1 MTKPAPGYKRETGL
15 FAKLNAS
22 ESFGCEMRKQVARLR
37 RKEGGAMPVTLSHY
51 SALDAM
57 RALRMNDDDVQG
69 MDRIALWKPVP
80 WVGKQWTIRAFSTE
94 HWKWAQ
100 PSKKRPLHVLVPSQQ
115 DKIRM
120 DTVVSHVCAK
130 KLPTSSIIWLNEHAS
145 MVCPELLFLQ
155 MAPEL
160 SLPELVLLG
169 HELCG
174 YYSLPSSNNAGGK
187 VQTQVPCATSVE
199 QIEDYLNARHRAWG
213 VKKARAALP
222 YIADHAASFPEGVL
236 STIYALPTDLC
247 GYGFGRMELN
257 QRVEVGESDDGK
269 KRHRYPDLLF
279 SFAPIGI
286 NYDGEDH
293 LDLKGIVAAACA
305 MEVAEGDERGTKYED
320 LHKKLREVRSKV
332 VDDIA
337 RNRELASRG
346 RIVLPMTKENLYGEG
361 NLDSFT
367 LQLLEC
373 AESVF
378 GIDVKDAKNIILNKE
393 MANKRYELLSALLEK
408 A

>member
-1 MTKPAPGYKRETGL
+1 ML
-15 FAKLNAS
+15 
-22 ESFGCEMRKQVARLR
+22 
-37 RKEGGAMPVTLSHY
+37 VTLSHY
-51 SALDAM
+51 SALDAT
-57 RALRMNDDDVQG
+57 RTLRMHDNDLQS

-80 WVGKQWTIRAFSTE
+80 WVGKQWTIQAFTTD
-94 HWKWAQ
+94 HWRWAQ
-100 PSKKRPLHVLVPSQQ
+100 PSKKLPLHVLVPSQQ

-130 KLPTSSIIWLNEHAS
+130 RLPPSSIIWLDEHTS

-155 MAPEL
+155 MAQEL

-174 YYSLPSSNNAGGK
+174 YYSLPSSNSTGK
-187 VQTQVPCATSVE
+187 KARTQIPCATSVE
-199 QIEDYLNARHRAWG
+199 QIEDYLQARHRAWG
-213 VKKARAALP
+213 VNKARAALP

-247 GYGFGRMELN
+247 GYGFGRMQLN
-257 QRVEVGESDDGK
+257 QRVKVSSCEDDHE
-269 KRHRYPDLLF
+269 RYRYPDLMLPI
-279 SFAPIGI
+279 APIGI

-305 MEVAEGDERGTKYED
+305 MESAEGDEREALYVD
-320 LHKKLREVRSKV
+320 LQNKLCEVRSKV
-332 VDDIA
+332 VDDMA

-346 RIVLPMTKENLYGEG
+346 RIVLPMTKENLYGKG
-361 NLDSFT
+361 NLDKFT
-367 LQLLEC
+367 LRLLEC
-373 AESVF
+373 AESLF
-378 GIDVKDAKNIILNKE
+378 GVDINDAKNIISNKE
-393 MANKRYELLSALLEK
+393 MANERYELLSSFLDK

>member
-1 MTKPAPGYKRETGL
+1 
-15 FAKLNAS
+15 
-22 ESFGCEMRKQVARLR
+22 
-37 RKEGGAMPVTLSHY
+37 MPVTLSHY
-51 SALDAM
+51 SALDVT
-57 RALRMNDDDVQG
+57 RALRMHADDLQC
-69 MDRIALWKPVP
+69 MDRIALRKPVP

-100 PSKKRPLHVLVPSQQ
+100 PSKKLPLHVLVPSQK

-130 KLPTSSIIWLNEHAS
+130 QLPPSSIIWLDEHTS

-160 SLPELVLLG
+160 SLPELVVLG

-174 YYSLPSSNNAGGK
+174 YYSLPSSNNVGEK
-187 VQTQVPCATSVE
+187 VQTQISCATSVE
-199 QIEDYLNARHRAWG
+199 QIEDYLKARHRAWG
-213 VKKARAALP
+213 VKMARAALP

-247 GYGFGRMELN
+247 GYGFGRLQLN
-257 QRVEVGESDDGK
+257 QRVKVSDCEDDHE
-269 KRHRYPDLLF
+269 RYRYPDLMLPI
-279 SFAPIGI
+279 APIGI

-305 MEVAEGDERGTKYED
+305 MELAEGDERKALYVD
-320 LHKKLREVRSKV
+320 LQNKLCEVRSKV
-332 VDDIA
+332 VDDMA

-346 RIVLPMTKENLYGEG
+346 RIVLPMTKENLYGKG
-361 NLDSFT
+361 NLDKFT
-367 LQLLEC
+367 LRLLEC
-373 AESVF
+373 AESLF
-378 GIDVKDAKNIILNKE
+378 GVDINDAKNIISNKE
-393 MANKRYELLSALLEK
+393 MANERYELLSSFLDK